1 MKDKGRKILAFYVY
15 DNQHELVE
23 TTTRLMLE
31 RGIQM
36 DAICVTSFRYIK
48 GTKMRWPWLIY
59 IANFFINKLKFPKAQ
74 GFFRTRLG
82 NKYYKQLIDKYDFID
97 FQSFPDSQVEL
108 AEYCISKQK
117 EYMIGFWGS
126 DLLRADDD
134 ILKRKKKSLD
144 HSKVICVDA
153 HMAKK
158 IDQFFTEYFGIGYS
172 SKYKGSIDGIT
183 NGNKDIFMLDGL
195 TEKDIKKV
203 ESTFHD
209 IKDKK
214 LIVTIGY
221 NGNPKQ
227 NQDKV
232 LEILVKLPTEL
243 KNKIHLVFP
252 MTYAATPSHLAKIEK
267 MVSDSGVSYKILDK
281 FLTNKEICVLRAIT
295 NIFIMVQDTD
305 AFAGSVR
312 SHFYCQNVCLIAD
325 WIEYPLDKNGVY
337 YKKVN
342 WDNLLETISDV
353 IINYEDN
360 QAKCISNKEKML
372 PFMTWDKYIEMMCNL
387 YD

>member
-1 MKDKGRKILAFYVY
+1 MKEKERRILAFYVY

-23 TTTRLMLE
+23 TTTRLMLK
-31 RGIQM
+31 RGVKM

-48 GTKMRWPWLIY
+48 GTNTSWPWLIY
-59 IANFFINKLKFPKAQ
+59 MADFFINKLKFPKAQ

-82 NKYYKQLIDKYDFID
+82 NKYYKRLIDKYDFID
-97 FQSFPDSQVEL
+97 FQSFPDTQVEL

-158 IDQFFTEYFGIGYS
+158 IDQFFTENFGIGYS

-195 TEKDIKKV
+195 TEKDIKKI

-227 NQDKV
+227 NQDKA
-232 LEILVKLPTEL
+232 LQKLVKLPTEL

-252 MTYAATPSHLAKIEK
+252 MTYAATPSHLTKIK
-267 MVSDSGVSYKILDK
+267 KIASDSGISYTILEK
-281 FLTNKEICVLRAIT
+281 FLTNEEICVLRTIT

-325 WIEYPLDKNGVY
+325 WIEYPLDKNNVF

-342 WDNLLETISDV
+342 WDNIFDIITDV
-353 IINYEDN
+353 IYNYEDYH
-360 QAKCISNKEKML
+360 AKSISNKEKML
-372 PFMTWDKYIEMMCNL
+372 PFMTWDKYIDFMCKI
-387 YD
+387 YS